1 MKKSILYTVITG
13 QILIFIYFLDSSY
26 VNKFYFLTADFITV
40 IASVFILSFLIEKDK
55 NILNSQSKNDFI
67 ALKSFLSNI
76 VEDNK
81 TFFNNVS
88 EKLDEQKNISL
99 NQYNVSEKIIK
110 TLDDNYEGSNNK
122 LTELSKLIEKNNDV
136 LFNYFNK
143 LIENI
148 NDYREEFNQLKLILN
163 DNSKDFINKFSDK
176 IDKFNETVLS
186 HLKNSILEKIVA
198 TLDKNYENFN
208 NNFIKLSK
216 NLENNYG
223 ELFKKFVVIGLS
235 IEELIKSIETANAD
249 KIKINKDL
257 LVKIEDYM
265 SDFKT
270 NIKDFRRKVDESNEE
285 FLDNFSDKIDEFNEA
300 VQNKLKNNTVE
311 IIGNLN
317 KQLDYLENLN
327 KSIVEFNKSDQELI
341 KKLFK
346 L

>member
-122 LTELSKLIEKNNDV
+122 LTELSKLIEKNNDG